1 MSKGLAKYSQESHI
15 STITLSTNGGYFPT
29 NDVILT
35 RSDTSFAWLA
45 NISSLNS
52 FQSIKQ
58 HNNSFLL
65 SKKTDTRKITAKSTS
80 VSHAEIKIQNNHD
93 LIQHAAQ
100 EKVATSTYFMTDVI
114 VFSIQYSLQIKGF
127 KNTKRQYFL
136 Y

>member
-1 MSKGLAKYSQESHI
+1 MSKELAKYSQESHI
-15 STITLSTNGGYFPT
+15 STITLSTNGGYFST

-58 HNNSFLL
+58 HNSFLL

-100 EKVATSTYFMTDVI
+100 EKVAMSTYFMTDVF

-127 KNTKRQYFL
+127 KNTKRQYIL